1 MNFHFRTY
9 ELMYCSGHVLACRYL
24 AERCPESILKRT
36 RSGRLPIQISAAYT
50 DDPGAALEMTRML
63 FSFANVPTQQLL
75 QHRDNSGRS
84 VLQDAAVSRNMELLR
99 YLVSCGGNPN
109 DPDSLGRNVIHHSAM
124 LGHLDVLRTLES
136 LVPCDW
142 DKPDAW
148 DEWTPLMHAA
158 RQGHLAVTKFL
169 VEQGRADPAKQDK
182 HGRSSKQLGKKCT
195 CYV

>member
-1 MNFHFRTY
+1 
-9 ELMYCSGHVLACRYL
+9 
-24 AERCPESILKRT
+24 
-36 RSGRLPIQISAAYT
+36 
-50 DDPGAALEMTRML
+50 MTRML

-99 YLVSCGGNPN
+99 YLVGCGGNPN

-195 CYV
+195 CYVWKTTYLRKQPFLAETWRHGAIVEYLETL